1 MTTTEMNNIENRLS
15 EILDG
20 LSSIL
25 KAVEE
30 KKHTSKARKKKH
42 DQIARAWVDFNE
54 HPFPDE
60 LSSTKMSRL
69 WPISPPYA
77 IKFKAIR
84 KALLSVNSDPTKI
97 NWTNAR
103 KLTDTMSI

>member
-15 EILDG
+15 EILEG

-25 KAVEE
+25 TAVEE

-42 DQIARAWVDFNE
+42 DQIARAWGDFNE
-54 HPFPDE
+54 HPFADE

-69 WPISPPYA
+69 YPMSVPYA
-77 IKFKAIR
+77 LKMKAIR
-84 KALLSVNSDPTKI
+84 KALISVNSDPSKLS
-97 NWTNAR
+97 WDAAR
-103 KLTDTMSI
+103 KLTDAMSI

>member
-1 MTTTEMNNIENRLS
+1 MTTTEMNTIENRLS

-25 KAVEE
+25 HAVEE

-54 HPFPDE
+54 HPFADE

-69 WPISPPYA
+69 YPMSVPYA
-77 IKFKAIR
+77 LKMKAIR
-84 KALLSVNSDPTKI
+84 KALISVNSDPSKLS
-97 NWTNAR
+97 WDAAR

>member
-1 MTTTEMNNIENRLS
+1 MTTTEMNTIENRLT

-25 KAVEE
+25 TAVEE
-30 KKHTSKARKKKH
+30 KKHTSKTRKKKH
-42 DQIARAWVDFNE
+42 DQIARAWVDFNG
-54 HPFPDE
+54 HPFADE

-69 WPISPPYA
+69 YPMSPPYA
-77 IKFKAIR
+77 LKMKAIR
-84 KALLSVNSDPTKI
+84 KALLEVNSDPSKLS
-97 NWTNAR
+97 WDAAR

>member
-1 MTTTEMNNIENRLS
+1 MTTTEMNSIENRLS

-20 LSSIL
+20 LSNILSI
-25 KAVEE
+25 VEE

-42 DQIARAWVDFNE
+42 DQIARAWLDFNE
-54 HPFPDE
+54 HPFADE

-69 WPISPPYA
+69 YPMSVPYA
-77 IKFKAIR
+77 LKMKAIR
-84 KALLSVNSDPTKI
+84 KALISVNSDPSKLS
-97 NWTNAR
+97 WDAAR